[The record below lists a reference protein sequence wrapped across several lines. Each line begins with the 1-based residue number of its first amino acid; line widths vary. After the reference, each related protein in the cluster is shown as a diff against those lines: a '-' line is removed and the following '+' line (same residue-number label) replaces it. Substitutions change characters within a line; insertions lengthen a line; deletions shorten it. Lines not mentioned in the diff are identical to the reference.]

1 MVKNISIYL
10 RSRMDIKSLKK
21 VKKIIKDI
29 DRYSM
34 DHSISLIP
42 YGLEECDTE
51 KSDGTV
57 CVLKKQKKINRI
69 F

>member
-1 MVKNISIYL
+1 
-10 RSRMDIKSLKK
+10 MDIKSLKK